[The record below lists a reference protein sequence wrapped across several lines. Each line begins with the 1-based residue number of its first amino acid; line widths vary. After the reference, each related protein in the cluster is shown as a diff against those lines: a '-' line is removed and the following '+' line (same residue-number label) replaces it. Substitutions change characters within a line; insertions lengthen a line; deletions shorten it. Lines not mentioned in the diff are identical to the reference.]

1 VRGNN
6 AAIIISDSGR
16 YVIPSNVGESVA
28 VILGE
33 PVWALGA
40 EDGLDLGGDMSAS
53 ALSSALRT
61 KY

>member
-6 AAIIISDSGR
+6 AAIIICNSGR
-16 YVIPSNVGESVA
+16 YVIPSNVMGESVA

-40 EDGLDLGGDMSAS
+40 VEDGLDLGGDMYVG
-53 ALSSALRT
+53 T
-61 KY
+61 